1 MKDGFDI
8 VKDIKA
14 LINIPSIIALLDGGK
29 VDMSVK
35 STAPTFKGVVINA
48 LGINNEAD
56 QVGFGNI
63 NCYAP
68 ALQIPIGDNKYSQL
82 PDQQALSNLAKAITP
97 LVDEQYKPTFRCW
110 IEEAANIMQDTDGSY
125 FANVK
130 FRYQSIQSN
139 YTNI

>member
-8 VKDIKA
+8 VTDVRA
-14 LINIPSIIALLDGGK
+14 LLNIPSIIALLGGGK
-29 VDMSVK
+29 VEPSVK
-35 STAPTFKGVVINA
+35 STEPTVKGIVINS
-48 LGINNEAD
+48 LGITNEAD

-63 NCYAP
+63 NCYCP
-68 ALQIPIGDNKYSQL
+68 AIISTINGKTVSL
-82 PDQQALSNLAKAITP
+82 PDQAALSNLAKAITP

-110 IEEAANIMQDTDGSY
+110 IEEGANIMQDTDGSY